1 MRSRRFGKL
10 LAKEVRE
17 LLASRAYWLMLLM
30 IGPLA
35 GNAFITAVNAYAE
48 ASGIGGGPA
57 ALAQGLTPLDG
68 MLVPAFG
75 AYDLAVTLLFPFV
88 AIRLVAAE
96 KESGAW
102 KLMLQ
107 TGANIGTML
116 VAKGLALIGGWTI
129 AWMPGLLAIV
139 LWKIY
144 GGTVYL
150 PETLNLLF
158 GHLLRM
164 FLASGVAV
172 AAAAVA
178 SSASSAAIATLGFTV
193 GTWALDFLA
202 AGRGG
207 FAQKLAAYTPTAAL
221 RTFEQGQL
229 RLNTVLVTLA
239 LGFAGYAFAS
249 IWLETGRTV
258 RARMIRTLAA
268 SAGLALLL
276 LCISLPRAS
285 WDVSE
290 NRRNSFSRSDAAAL
304 KQIREPLSI
313 RVFLAPEDPR
323 LMDLDRGILSK
334 LQRILPRVDI
344 HYAAHSQAG
353 LFERPGAHYG
363 EVWYEI
369 HGRSAM
375 SRSTT
380 EAVVLETLYGLARVS
395 PPMHL
400 EENEFAGHPLAA
412 RAVGAA
418 FMYYALWPACIV
430 LAWRY
435 RFRNRRRAV
444 VR

>member
-1 MRSRRFGKL
+1 MRSRKFETQ

-17 LLASRAYWLMLLM
+17 LLASRAYWLMLLI

-35 GNAFITAVNAYAE
+35 GNAFITAVNTYAE

-68 MLVPAFG
+68 ILVPTFG

-88 AIRLVAAE
+88 AIRMVAAE

-107 TGANIGTML
+107 TGASIGTML
-116 VAKGLALIGGWTI
+116 AAKGLALIGGWII
-129 AWMPGLLAIV
+129 AWIPGLLAIF
-139 LWKIY
+139 LWKVY
-144 GGTVYL
+144 GGTVYA

-178 SSASSAAIATLGFTV
+178 NSASSAAIATLGFTV

-207 FAQKLAAYTPTAAL
+207 IAQKVAAHTPTAAL
-221 RTFEQGQL
+221 RIFEQGQL
-229 RLNTVLVTLA
+229 RLSTALVTLA
-239 LGFAGYAFAS
+239 LGLAGFTFAS
-249 IWLETGRTV
+249 IWLDMGRTL
-258 RARMIRTLAA
+258 RSRIIRTLAA
-268 SAGLALLL
+268 CAGLGVLVW
-276 LCISLPRAS
+276 CFSLPRAS

-290 NRRNSFSRSDAAAL
+290 NRRNSFSESDEAAL
-304 KQIREPLSI
+304 KQIRDPLKI

-334 LQRILPRVDI
+334 LQRVLPSVDI
-344 HYAAHSQAG
+344 QYAAHSQAG
-353 LFERPGAHYG
+353 LFEQPGSHYG

-369 HGRSAM
+369 RGRSSM

-380 EAVVLETLYGLARVS
+380 EAVVLETIYELARVA
-395 PPMHL
+395 PPAHA
-400 EENEFAGHPLAA
+400 EESEFAGHTLTA
-412 RAVGAA
+412 RPFGAG
-418 FMYYALWPACIV
+418 FIYYLLWPACI
-430 LAWRY
+430 LLGWGY